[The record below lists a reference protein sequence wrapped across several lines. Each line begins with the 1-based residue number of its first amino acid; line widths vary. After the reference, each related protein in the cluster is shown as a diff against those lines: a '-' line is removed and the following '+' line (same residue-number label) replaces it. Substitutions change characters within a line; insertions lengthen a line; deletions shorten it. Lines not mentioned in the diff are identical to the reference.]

1 MYRLRP
7 ALITTF
13 VTLTC
18 WIANLPAIAQTTAR
32 LTVVQAWSRATPPGI
47 TIGGAYFTINNSGD
61 ADTLLGIESP
71 VCDHADLHL
80 MSMNAGMMQMRPL
93 KSVPVPAHGQVRFE
107 PEHMHVMLN
116 DLHRPL
122 REGEEFP
129 MTLIFQRA
137 GRVSTNVRVIGIGAE
152 APPR

>member
-1 MYRLRP
+1 M
-7 ALITTF
+7 TF
-13 VTLTC
+13 VTLVC
-18 WIANLPAIAQTTAR
+18 WIANVQAVAQTTAR
-32 LTVVQAWSRATPPGI
+32 LTVVQAWARATPPGI

-71 VCDHADLHL
+71 VCDHAEPHL
-80 MSMNAGMMQMRPL
+80 MSMSAGMMQMRPL

-152 APPR
+152 APPP

>member
-7 ALITTF
+7 VFITTL

-18 WIANLPAIAQTTAR
+18 WIANVQAIAPTIAK
-32 LTVVQAWSRATPPGI
+32 LTVVQAWARATPPGI

-93 KSVPVPAHGQVRFE
+93 KSAPVPAHSQVRFE

-129 MTLIFQRA
+129 MTLTFQRA
-137 GRVSTNVRVIGIGAE
+137 GRVSTNVHVIGIGAE
-152 APPR
+152 APSR